1 VREFLSDDRD
11 ANKIRLLRSTFPG
24 TFLLVEGSSDKIFYQ
39 RFVDK
44 DACQLVCVSG
54 KPSSKLR
61 IIAVLEILEES
72 SFQGV
77 LAIVDADFDRVACA
91 QRNRLETSPHNNLNL
106 LRTDSHDL
114 ETMLLNS
121 PALDKV
127 IAEFGSQEKIAKFNR
142 DVRTALLEA
151 GMSVGYLLWVS
162 QGDGLN
168 LTFDGITFS
177 KFVDEQTL
185 QIDELKLI
193 REVKNKSQAL
203 SFKNEDLQQRL
214 MNKKSNSHDRWQVCC
229 GHHLVEILSLGLR
242 KAIGSNKAAD
252 VEPHSLERNLRLAY
266 EEVYFRK
273 TGLYSDLRT
282 WESNNQ
288 PFQVLLDDT

>member
-1 VREFLSDDRD
+1 
-11 ANKIRLLRSTFPG
+11 
-24 TFLLVEGSSDKIFYQ
+24 
-39 RFVDK
+39 
-44 DACQLVCVSG
+44 
-54 KPSSKLR
+54 
-61 IIAVLEILEES
+61 
-72 SFQGV
+72 
-77 LAIVDADFDRVACA
+77 
-91 QRNRLETSPHNNLNL
+91 
-106 LRTDSHDL
+106 
-114 ETMLLNS
+114 MLLNS

-162 QGDGLN
+162 QRDGLN

-185 QIDELKLI
+185 QINELKLI

-203 SFKNEDLQQRL
+203 FLKDEDLQQRITSQR
-214 MNKKSNSHDRWQVCC
+214 SNSHDRWQVCC

-252 VEPHSLERNLRLAY
+252 IEPHSLERNLRLAY

-273 TGLYSDLRT
+273 TGLYSDMRT

-288 PFQVLLDDT
+288 PFQVLLNET

>member
-1 VREFLSDDRD
+1 MKEFLSDSRD
-11 ANKIRLLRSTFPG
+11 ANKIRLMRSTFPG

-39 RFVDK
+39 RFVDN
-44 DACQLVCVSG
+44 DVCQLVCVSG

-61 IIAVLEILEES
+61 IISVLEILEES
-72 SFQGV
+72 SFRGV
-77 LAIVDADFDRVACA
+77 LAIVDADFD
-91 QRNRLETSPHNNLNL
+91 RLETSPHNNLNL
-106 LRTDSHDL
+106 LPTDSHDL

-162 QGDGLN
+162 QCDGLN
-168 LTFDGITFS
+168 LTFNGITFS

-185 QIDELKLI
+185 QIDEIKLI

-203 SFKNEDLQQRL
+203 SLKDEDLQQRI
-214 MNKKSNSHDRWQVCC
+214 MSQRSNSHDRWQVCC

-252 VEPHSLERNLRLAY
+252 VVPHSLEKNLRLAY

-273 TGLYSDLRT
+273 TGLYSDMRT
-282 WESNNQ
+282 WEGNNQ
-288 PFQVLLDDT
+288 PFQIFLNET